1 MTIDQKPNRE
11 ERMKK
16 MLLSAAFAS
25 ALATGALAQDKPVS
39 FAFIGELSG
48 AGAVSSTNFRDG
60 ALMAIEEINAKG
72 GILGRKIE
80 LKQYDTQTNPGTARS
95 QMQKAIDEE
104 PYVILGPIFSG
115 IVKVSMMLAQQA
127 EIPQIMGGEASDL
140 TQQGNEYL
148 FRTSFGQQVSMPKIA
163 NYMRD
168 GVKAKTVA
176 VVWVNND
183 FGKGGRDN
191 FIKEMNSR
199 GIKVVADLS
208 TESGQTDFAADV
220 VKAKAANPEAIFV
233 YTNEE
238 ESARFLREARKQ
250 GIAVPLIGET
260 TLLGQKVIDLA
271 GDAANGARGH
281 VGLSAD
287 IPVPAVQ
294 EFKTKFNAKFK
305 YVPDHNGIKGYTG
318 VYAVAYATTKLGKL
332 DRKALAKSLHG
343 MTITPAEE
351 PGILIETTWDNKGD
365 IDRISY
371 IAEVINGKQTITS
384 ELPKLGKGTQ

>member
-1 MTIDQKPNRE
+1 
-11 ERMKK
+11 MKK
-16 MLLSAAFAS
+16 LMLAAAL
-25 ALATGALAQDKPVS
+25 AAGLATGARAQEPVT
-39 FAFIGELSG
+39 FAFLGELSG

-60 ALMAIEEINAKG
+60 ALLAIEEINAKG
-72 GILGRKIE
+72 GILGRKIV
-80 LKQYDTQTNPGTARS
+80 LKQYDTQTNPGTARA

-140 TQQGNEYL
+140 TQQGNAYL

-168 GVKAKTVA
+168 IVKAKTVA

-191 FIKEMNSR
+191 FTKEMNAR
-199 GIKVVADLS
+199 GIKIVADIS

-220 VKAKAANPEAIFV
+220 VKAKAAGPDAIFV

-238 ESARFLREARKQ
+238 ESARFLREAKKQ

-294 EFKTKFNAKFK
+294 AFKERFNARFK

-318 VYAVAYATTKLGKL
+318 VYAIKYVTEKLGKF
-332 DRKALAKSLHG
+332 DRKALAKMLHG
-343 MTITPAEE
+343 LTITPKDE
-351 PGILIETTWDNKGD
+351 PGILIETTWDDKGD
-365 IDRISY
+365 IDRISF
-371 IAEVINGKQTITS
+371 IAEVINGKQTIVS
-384 ELPKLGKGTQ
+384 ELPKLGK

>member
-1 MTIDQKPNRE
+1 
-11 ERMKK
+11 MKK
-16 MLLSAAFAS
+16 MLLAAALAS

-72 GILGRKIE
+72 GILRRKVE

-104 PYVILGPIFSG
+104 PYVVLGPIFSG
-115 IVKVSMMLAQQA
+115 IVKVSMMLTQQA
-127 EIPQIMGGEASDL
+127 ETPMIMGGEASDL

-294 EFKTKFNAKFK
+294 EFKSKFNAKFK

-318 VYAVAYATTKLGKL
+318 VYAVAYATTKLGKF

-371 IAEVINGKQTITS
+371 IAEVVNGKQTITS

>member
-1 MTIDQKPNRE
+1 
-11 ERMKK
+11 MKRL
-16 MLLSAAFAS
+16 MLAGAFAT
-25 ALATGALAQDKPVS
+25 ALASVPLAGGALAQSGPVN

-72 GILGRKIE
+72 GLLGRRIE

-115 IVKVSMMLAQQA
+115 IVKVSMMLAAQA
-127 EIPQIMGGEASDL
+127 EIPMIMGGEASDL
-140 TQQGNEYL
+140 TQQGNAYL

-163 NYMRD
+163 NYIRD
-168 GVKAKTVA
+168 VVKAKSVA

-191 FIKEMNSR
+191 FVKEMNAR
-199 GIKVVADLS
+199 GIKVAADLS

-220 VKAKAANPEAIFV
+220 VKAKAAGPDAIFV

-250 GIAVPLIGET
+250 GIAAPLIGET

-287 IPVPAVQ
+287 IPVPAVAA
-294 EFKTKFNAKFK
+294 FKDKFNARFK

-318 VYAVAYATTKLGKL
+318 VYAVAYVTSKLGKL
-332 DRKALAKSLHG
+332 DSKALAKTLHG
-343 MTITPAEE
+343 LTISPKDE
-351 PGILIETTWDNKGD
+351 PGILIETSWDEKGD

-371 IAEVINGKQTITS
+371 IAEVVNGKQKIVT
-384 ELPKLGKGTQ
+384 ELPKLGKATQ

>member
-1 MTIDQKPNRE
+1 
-11 ERMKK
+11 MKK
-16 MLLSAAFAS
+16 FMLAALAAAAFAVGAS
-25 ALATGALAQDKPVS
+25 AETKPVS

-48 AGAVSSTNFRDG
+48 AGAVASTNFRDG
-60 ALMAIEEINAKG
+60 ALLAIEEINAKG
-72 GILGRKIE
+72 GILGHKIE
-80 LKQYDTQTNPGTARS
+80 LKQYDTQTNPGTARA

-104 PYVILGPIFSG
+104 PYVVLGPIFSG
-115 IVKVSMMLAQQA
+115 IVKVSMVIAAQA
-127 EIPQIMGGEASDL
+127 ETPQFMGGEASDL
-140 TQQGNEYL
+140 TQQGNAYL
-148 FRTSFGQQVSMPKIA
+148 FRTSFGQQASMPKIA
-163 NYMRD
+163 NYIRD
-168 GVKAKTVA
+168 TVKAKTVA

-191 FIKEMNSR
+191 FTKEMIAR
-199 GIKVVADLS
+199 GIKIVADLS

-220 VKAKAANPEAIFV
+220 VKAKAANPDAIFV

-250 GIAVPLIGET
+250 GISVPLIGET

-294 EFKTKFNAKFK
+294 DFKNRFNARFK

-318 VYAVAYATTKLGKL
+318 VYAIKFATEKLGKF
-332 DRKALAKSLHG
+332 DRKALAASLHG
-343 MTITPAEE
+343 MTISPAQE
-351 PGILIETTWDNKGD
+351 PGILIETTWDEKGD
-365 IDRISY
+365 IDRISF
-371 IAEVINGKQTITS
+371 IAEVINGKQVITS
-384 ELPKLGKGTQ
+384 ELPKLGK

>member
-1 MTIDQKPNRE
+1 
-11 ERMKK
+11 MKK
-16 MLLSAAFAS
+16 MLLAAALAAAFAG
-25 ALATGALAQDKPVS
+25 GALAQSGPVH

-60 ALMAIEEINAKG
+60 ALMAIDEINAKG

-148 FRTSFGQQVSMPKIA
+148 FRTSFGQQASMPKIA
-163 NYMRD
+163 NYIRD
-168 GVKAKTVA
+168 TVKAKSVA

-191 FIKEMNSR
+191 FTREMNAR
-199 GIKVVADLS
+199 GIKIAADIS
-208 TESGQTDFAADV
+208 TESGQADFAADV
-220 VKAKAANPEAIFV
+220 VKAKAANADAIFV

-238 ESARFLREARKQ
+238 ESARFLREVKKQ
-250 GIAVPLIGET
+250 GLTVPLIGET
-260 TLLGQKVIDLA
+260 TLLSQKVIELA
-271 GDAANGARGH
+271 GEAANGARGH

-287 IPVPAVQ
+287 IPVPAVA
-294 EFKTKFNAKFK
+294 EFKNKFNARFK

-318 VYAVAYATTKLGKL
+318 VYAAVYATTKLGKL
-332 DRKALAKSLHG
+332 DRKALAKSLHD
-343 MTITPAEE
+343 MTISPKDE
-351 PGILIETTWDNKGD
+351 PGILIETTWDAKGD
-365 IDRISY
+365 IDRVSY
-371 IAEVINGKQTITS
+371 IAEVINGKQQITG
-384 ELPKLGKGTQ
+384 ELPKLGK

>member
-1 MTIDQKPNRE
+1 
-11 ERMKK
+11 MKK
-16 MLLSAAFAS
+16 MLLAAAVAAAFAG
-25 ALATGALAQDKPVS
+25 GALAQSGPVH

-60 ALMAIEEINAKG
+60 ALMAIDEINAKG

-115 IVKVSMMLAQQA
+115 IVKVSMMLAAQA
-127 EIPQIMGGEASDL
+127 EIPMIIGGEASDL

-148 FRTSFGQQVSMPKIA
+148 FRTSFGQQASMPKIA
-163 NYMRD
+163 NYIRD
-168 GVKAKTVA
+168 TVKAKSVA

-191 FIKEMNSR
+191 FTREMNAR
-199 GIKVVADLS
+199 GIKIAADIS
-208 TESGQTDFAADV
+208 TESGQADFAADV
-220 VKAKAANPEAIFV
+220 VKAKAANADAIFV

-238 ESARFLREARKQ
+238 ESARFLREVRKQ
-250 GIAVPLIGET
+250 GITVPLIGET
-260 TLLGQKVIDLA
+260 TLLSQKVIELA
-271 GDAANGARGH
+271 GEAANGARGH

-287 IPVPAVQ
+287 IPVPAVA
-294 EFKTKFNAKFK
+294 EFKNKFNARFK

-318 VYAVAYATTKLGKL
+318 VYAAVYATTKLGKL

-343 MTITPAEE
+343 MTIAPKDE
-351 PGILIETTWDNKGD
+351 PGILIETTWDAKGD
-365 IDRISY
+365 IDRVSY
-371 IAEVINGKQTITS
+371 IAEVINGKQQITG
-384 ELPKLGKGTQ
+384 ELPKLGK

>member
-1 MTIDQKPNRE
+1 MRRT
-11 ERMKK
+11 
-16 MLLSAAFAS
+16 LTAAALAVFAS
-25 ALATGALAQDKPVS
+25 AALTSAAPAQSGPVS

-60 ALMAIEEINAKG
+60 ALMAIDEINAKG
-72 GILGRKIE
+72 GLLGRKIE

-115 IVKVSMMLAQQA
+115 IVKVSMMLAAQA
-127 EIPQIMGGEASDL
+127 EIPMIIGGEASDL
-140 TQQGNEYL
+140 TQQGNAYL
-148 FRTSFGQQVSMPKIA
+148 FRTSFGQQASMPKIA
-163 NYMRD
+163 NYIRD
-168 GVKAKTVA
+168 TVKAKTVA

-191 FIKEMNSR
+191 FNKEMSAR

-250 GIAVPLIGET
+250 GVTVPLIGET

-271 GDAANGARGH
+271 GEAANGARGH
-281 VGLSAD
+281 VGLSVD
-287 IPVPAVQ
+287 IPVPAIA
-294 EFKTKFNAKFK
+294 EFRDKFNARFK
-305 YVPDHNGIKGYTG
+305 YLPDHNGIKGYTG
-318 VYAVAYATTKLGKL
+318 VYAVAFVTKKIGKL
-332 DRKALAKSLHG
+332 DRKELAKTLHG
-343 MTITPAEE
+343 LTISPKDE
-351 PGILIETTWDNKGD
+351 PGILLETTWDDKGD
-365 IDRISY
+365 IDRVSY
-371 IAEVINGKQTITS
+371 IAEVVGGKQKIVT

>member
-1 MTIDQKPNRE
+1 MRRT
-11 ERMKK
+11 
-16 MLLSAAFAS
+16 LFAA
-25 ALATGALAQDKPVS
+25 ALATAFAGSAQAQSGPVK

-60 ALMAIEEINAKG
+60 ALMAIDEINAKG

-80 LKQYDTQTNPGTARS
+80 LKQYDTQTNPGAARS

-140 TQQGNEYL
+140 TQQGNAYL

-168 GVKAKTVA
+168 NVKAKNVA
-176 VVWVNND
+176 IVWVNND

-191 FIKEMNSR
+191 FTKEMNSR
-199 GIKVVADLS
+199 GIKIVADLS

-220 VKAKAANPEAIFV
+220 VKAKAANPDAIFV
-233 YTNEE
+233 YINEE

-250 GIAVPLIGET
+250 GVTVPLIGET

-271 GDAANGARGH
+271 GEAANGARGH

-294 EFKTKFNAKFK
+294 EFKNKFNARFK

-318 VYAVAYATTKLGKL
+318 VYAAAYATTKLGKF
-332 DRKALAKSLHG
+332 DSKALAKSLHG
-343 MTITPAEE
+343 MTISPKDE
-351 PGILIETTWDNKGD
+351 PGILLETTWDDKGD

-371 IAEVINGKQTITS
+371 IAEVVNGKQQITS
-384 ELPKLGKGTQ
+384 ELPKLGK

>member
-1 MTIDQKPNRE
+1 
-11 ERMKK
+11 MKK
-16 MLLSAAFAS
+16 TIIAA
-25 ALATGALAQDKPVS
+25 ALAAGFVTGAMAQSGPVK

-60 ALMAIEEINAKG
+60 ALMAIDEINAKG
-72 GILGRKIE
+72 GVLGRKIE

-127 EIPQIMGGEASDL
+127 ETPQIMGGEASDL
-140 TQQGNEYL
+140 TQQGNDYL
-148 FRTSFGQQVSMPKIA
+148 FRTSFGQQASMPKIA
-163 NYMRD
+163 NYIRD
-168 GVKAKTVA
+168 TVKAKTVA

-191 FIKEMNSR
+191 FTKEMNAR
-199 GIKVVADLS
+199 GIKIAADIS

-220 VKAKAANPEAIFV
+220 VKAKAANAEAIFV

-238 ESARFLREARKQ
+238 ESARFLREVRKQ
-250 GIAVPLIGET
+250 GVNVPLIGET
-260 TLLGQKVIDLA
+260 TLLSQKVIELA

-287 IPVPAVQ
+287 IPIPAVQ
-294 EFKTKFNAKFK
+294 EFKNKFNTRFK
-305 YVPDHNGIKGYTG
+305 YLPDHNGIKGYTG
-318 VYAVAYATTKLGKL
+318 VYAMAYATTKLGKF

-343 MTITPAEE
+343 MTISPKDE
-351 PGILIETTWDNKGD
+351 PGILIETTWDDKGD
-365 IDRISY
+365 IDRISF

>member
-1 MTIDQKPNRE
+1 
-11 ERMKK
+11 
-16 MLLSAAFAS
+16 
-25 ALATGALAQDKPVS
+25 
-39 FAFIGELSG
+39 
-48 AGAVSSTNFRDG
+48 
-60 ALMAIEEINAKG
+60 
-72 GILGRKIE
+72 
-80 LKQYDTQTNPGTARS
+80 
-95 QMQKAIDEE
+95 
-104 PYVILGPIFSG
+104 
-115 IVKVSMMLAQQA
+115 
-127 EIPQIMGGEASDL
+127 
-140 TQQGNEYL
+140 
-148 FRTSFGQQVSMPKIA
+148 MPKIA

-168 GVKAKTVA
+168 GVKAKSVA

-191 FIKEMNSR
+191 FTKEMASR

-220 VKAKAANPEAIFV
+220 VKAKAANPDAIFV

-318 VYAVAYATTKLGKL
+318 VYAAAYATTKLGKF

-343 MTITPAEE
+343 MTITPKDE
-351 PGILIETTWDNKGD
+351 PGILLETTWDNKGD

>member
-1 MTIDQKPNRE
+1 
-11 ERMKK
+11 MKK
-16 MLLSAAFAS
+16 MLLAAAFAS
-25 ALATGALAQDKPVS
+25 ALATGAFAQSGPVK

-60 ALMAIEEINAKG
+60 ALMAIDEINAKG

-127 EIPQIMGGEASDL
+127 ETPMIMGGEASDL
-140 TQQGNEYL
+140 TQQGNDYL

-168 GVKAKTVA
+168 GVKAKSVA

-183 FGKGGRDN
+183 FVKGGRDN
-191 FIKEMNSR
+191 FTNEMATR

-294 EFKTKFNAKFK
+294 EFKAKFK
-305 YVPDHNGIKGYTG
+305 YVPDHNGIKGYSG
-318 VYAVAYATTKLGKL
+318 VYAIAYATKKLGKF

-351 PGILIETTWDNKGD
+351 PGILLETSWDNKGD

-371 IAEVINGKQTITS
+371 IAEVINGKQTSTS

>member
-1 MTIDQKPNRE
+1 
-11 ERMKK
+11 MKK
-16 MLLSAAFAS
+16 MLLGA
-25 ALATGALAQDKPVS
+25 ALAVAFTTGALAQDKPVN

-104 PYVILGPIFSG
+104 PYVVLGPIFSG
-115 IVKVSMMLAQQA
+115 IVKVSATLTQQA
-127 EIPQIMGGEASDL
+127 ETPMIMGGEASDL

-191 FIKEMNSR
+191 FTKEMNSR
-199 GIKVVADLS
+199 GIKIVADLS

-220 VKAKAANPEAIFV
+220 VKAKAANPDAIFV

-250 GIAVPLIGET
+250 GVAVPLIGET

-318 VYAVAYATTKLGKL
+318 VYAVAYATKKLGKF

-343 MTITPAEE
+343 MTITPKDE

-384 ELPKLGKGTQ
+384 ELPKLGKGTN

>member
-1 MTIDQKPNRE
+1 
-11 ERMKK
+11 MKK
-16 MLLSAAFAS
+16 MLLAAAFAS

-39 FAFIGELSG
+39 LAFIGELSG

-72 GILGRKIE
+72 GILGRKVE

-140 TQQGNEYL
+140 TQQGNDYL

-191 FIKEMNSR
+191 FTKEMAAR

-220 VKAKAANPEAIFV
+220 VKAKAANPDTIFV

-294 EFKTKFNAKFK
+294 EFKTRFNAKFK

-318 VYAVAYATTKLGKL
+318 VYAVAYATKKLGKF

-351 PGILIETTWDNKGD
+351 PGILLETSWDNKGD

>member
-1 MTIDQKPNRE
+1 
-11 ERMKK
+11 MKK
-16 MLLSAAFAS
+16 MLLAAAFAAAFAGS
-25 ALATGALAQDKPVS
+25 ALAQSGPVT

-60 ALMAIEEINAKG
+60 ALMAIDEINAKG

-115 IVKVSMMLAQQA
+115 IVKVSMMLAAQA
-127 EIPQIMGGEASDL
+127 EIPMIIGGEASDL
-140 TQQGNEYL
+140 TQQGNDYL
-148 FRTSFGQQVSMPKIA
+148 FRTSFGQQASMPKIA
-163 NYMRD
+163 NYIRD
-168 GVKAKTVA
+168 TVKAKSVA

-191 FIKEMNSR
+191 FTKEMNAR
-199 GIKVVADLS
+199 GIKIAADIS
-208 TESGQTDFAADV
+208 TESGQADFAADV
-220 VKAKAANPEAIFV
+220 VKAKAANADAIFV

-238 ESARFLREARKQ
+238 ESARFLREVRKQ
-250 GIAVPLIGET
+250 GITVPLIGET
-260 TLLGQKVIDLA
+260 TLLSQKVIELA

-287 IPVPAVQ
+287 IPVPAVA
-294 EFKTKFNAKFK
+294 EFKNKFNARFK

-318 VYAVAYATTKLGKL
+318 VYAAVYATTKLGKL

-343 MTITPAEE
+343 MTISPKDE
-351 PGILIETTWDNKGD
+351 PGILIETTWDAKGD
-365 IDRISY
+365 IDRVSY
-371 IAEVINGKQTITS
+371 IAEVINGKQQITG
-384 ELPKLGKGTQ
+384 ELPKLGK

>member
-1 MTIDQKPNRE
+1 MI
-11 ERMKK
+11 
-16 MLLSAAFAS
+16 AA
-25 ALATGALAQDKPVS
+25 ALAAGFATAALAQSGPVK

-60 ALMAIEEINAKG
+60 AVMAIDEINAKG

-127 EIPQIMGGEASDL
+127 ETPQIMGGEASDL
-140 TQQGNEYL
+140 TQQGNDYL
-148 FRTSFGQQVSMPKIA
+148 FRTSFGQQASMPKIA
-163 NYMRD
+163 NYIRD
-168 GVKAKTVA
+168 TVKAKTVA

-191 FIKEMNSR
+191 FTKEMNAR
-199 GIKVVADLS
+199 GIKIAADIS

-220 VKAKAANPEAIFV
+220 VKAKAANAEAIFV

-238 ESARFLREARKQ
+238 ESARFLREVRKQ
-250 GIAVPLIGET
+250 GVTVPLIGET
-260 TLLGQKVIDLA
+260 TLLSQKVIELA

-294 EFKTKFNAKFK
+294 EFKNKFNTRFK
-305 YVPDHNGIKGYTG
+305 YLPDHNGIKGYTG
-318 VYAVAYATTKLGKL
+318 VYAMAHATTKLGKF

-343 MTITPAEE
+343 MTISPKDE
-351 PGILIETTWDNKGD
+351 PGILIETTWDDKGD

-371 IAEVINGKQTITS
+371 IAEVVNGKQTITS
-384 ELPKLGKGTQ
+384 ELPKLGK

>member
-1 MTIDQKPNRE
+1 
-11 ERMKK
+11 MKRV
-16 MLLSAAFAS
+16 MLAA
-25 ALATGALAQDKPVS
+25 ALAAVMCTNAHAQNTVK

-60 ALMAIEEINAKG
+60 ALLAIDEINAKG
-72 GILGRKIE
+72 GVLGRKIE
-80 LKQYDTQTNPGTARS
+80 LKQYDTQTNPGTARA

-104 PYVILGPIFSG
+104 PYAVLGPIFSG
-115 IVKVSMMLAQQA
+115 IVKVSATIAAQA
-127 EIPQIMGGEASDL
+127 ETPQFMGGEASDL
-140 TQQGNEYL
+140 TQQGNAYL
-148 FRTSFGQQVSMPKIA
+148 FRTSFGQQASMPKIA

-168 GVKAKTVA
+168 TVKAKSVA

-191 FIKEMNSR
+191 FIKEMNAR
-199 GIKVVADLS
+199 GIKVAADIS

-220 VKAKAANPEAIFV
+220 VKAKAANADAIFV

-294 EFKTKFNAKFK
+294 EFKNKFNARFK

-318 VYAVAYATTKLGKL
+318 VYAIKYATEKLGKL
-332 DRKALAKSLHG
+332 DRKALAASLHG
-343 MTITPAEE
+343 MTISPKDE
-351 PGILIETTWDNKGD
+351 PGILIETTWDDKGD
-365 IDRISY
+365 IDRISF

-384 ELPKLGKGTQ
+384 ELPKLGK